1 MTNNKKC
8 CICLVT
14 LVIALVILLQTNV
27 LTIMIFELKGKTK
40 QEEQITKEVVQETKN
55 IANEW
60 KLNIPKI
67 NLSHSIQEGTTQE
80 IIDNGIG
87 HFTDTPYLDG
97 NIGLVAGC
105 YGYNKN
111 IFENLYKLQEKDVIL
126 YSYKGEQQPY
136 EVVKNIIINEK
147 DWSHLNDT
155 SENKLTLITGVVDEP
170 EKRRCV
176 QAKQIEEE
184 Y

>member
-8 CICLVT
+8 CACLVT
-14 LVIALVILLQTNV
+14 LVVALIIFFQTNV
-27 LTIMIFELKGKTK
+27 LTIMIFELKGNTK

-67 NLSHSIQEGTTQE
+67 NLSYTIEEGTTQE

-87 HFTDTPYLDG
+87 HFADTAYLDG

-111 IFENLYKLQEKDVIL
+111 IFQNLDKLQENDVIL
-126 YSYKGEQQPY
+126 YNYKGKQQIY
-136 EVVKNIIINEK
+136 QVMKNIIIDEK
-147 DWSHLNDT
+147 DWTHLNNT
-155 SENKLTLITGVVDEP
+155 NENKITLITGVVNAP
-170 EKRRCV
+170 EQRRCV

-184 Y
+184 

>member
-1 MTNNKKC
+1 MTNNKKSC
-8 CICLVT
+8 VCLVT
-14 LVIALVILLQTNV
+14 LVIALIIFFQTNV
-27 LTIMIFELKGKTK
+27 LTIMIFELKGSTK
-40 QEEQITKEVVQETKN
+40 QEEQITKEVLQETKN
-55 IANEW
+55 ISSEW

-67 NLSHSIQEGTTQE
+67 NLSYSIEEGITQE

-87 HFTDTPYLDG
+87 HFIDTPYLDG

-126 YSYKGEQQPY
+126 YNYKGEQKAY
-136 EVVKNIIINEK
+136 EVIQNIIIDEK
-147 DWSHLNDT
+147 DWSPLSNT
-155 SENKLTLITGVVDEP
+155 NENKITLITGVVNEA

-184 Y
+184 

>member
-1 MTNNKKC
+1 MTNNKKSC
-8 CICLVT
+8 VCLVT
-14 LVIALVILLQTNV
+14 LVIALAILLQTNV
-27 LTIMIFELKGKTK
+27 LTIMIFELKGNTK
-40 QEEQITKEVVQETKN
+40 QEEQITKEVEQETKN
-55 IANEW
+55 ISDEW

-67 NLSHSIQEGTTQE
+67 NLSYTIEEGTTQE

-111 IFENLYKLQEKDVIL
+111 IFENLDKLQEKDVIL
-126 YSYKGEQQPY
+126 YSYEGNQKAY
-136 EVVKNIIINEK
+136 KVVKNLIIDEK

-155 SENKLTLITGVVDEP
+155 NENKITLITGVLNEP

-176 QAKQIEEE
+176 QAQQID
-184 Y
+184 

>member
-14 LVIALVILLQTNV
+14 LVIALIIFFQTNV
-27 LTIMIFELKGKTK
+27 LTIMIFELKGNTK
-40 QEEQITKEVVQETKN
+40 QKEQITKEVVEETKN
-55 IANEW
+55 ISNEW

-67 NLSHSIQEGTTQE
+67 NLSYSIQEGTTQE

-87 HFTDTPYLDG
+87 HFTDTKYLNG

-126 YSYKGEQQPY
+126 YNYKGKQEAY
-136 EVVKNIIINEK
+136 EVIKNFIIDEK
-147 DWSHLNDT
+147 DWTPLNNT
-155 SENKLTLITGVVDEP
+155 NENKITLITGVVNEP

-176 QAKQIEEE
+176 QATQIN
-184 Y
+184 

>member
-8 CICLVT
+8 CVCLVT
-14 LVIALVILLQTNV
+14 LVVALIIFFQTNV
-27 LTIMIFELKGKTK
+27 LTIMIFELKGNTK
-40 QEEQITKEVVQETKN
+40 QEEQIKKEVVQETKN
-55 IANEW
+55 STNEW

-67 NLSHSIQEGTTQE
+67 NLSYTIEEGTTQE

-87 HFTDTPYLDG
+87 HFSDTSYLDG

-111 IFENLYKLQEKDVIL
+111 IFENLDKLQEKDVIL
-126 YSYKGEQQPY
+126 YNYEGKNKAY
-136 EVVKNIIINEK
+136 EVVKNLIIDEK
-147 DWSHLNDT
+147 DWSYLNNT
-155 SENKLTLITGVVDEP
+155 KENKLTLITGVVNEP

-176 QAKQIEEE
+176 QAKQI